1 MTIRAMMTIM
11 LGILIALLVGVGGW
25 GVHNGMSSVNTVRT
39 YGAADTKSRAA
50 SATVRYHMAQNRV
63 QILLAL
69 QHDPNSE
76 FARLH
81 DHPVNMHLDNIRNT
95 TQRLEIEWEEYK
107 QAITTDEE
115 KRLADEWYSKSN
127 GFALRD
133 ITEAADL
140 IAANKWVDAGRIL
153 LTKINPAYN
162 EAYKIAE
169 QLGDLLDQ
177 QSKRNNELVDS
188 QLRTSMTITIAVVV
202 LGILVA
208 VICGMF
214 TIRRLYALLGGEPKQ
229 AADVVKLI
237 ASGDLTVPV
246 QTRASDQT
254 SLLSEIQSMQGAL
267 INMAQQIRIG
277 TETISTAASQIA
289 AGNLDL
295 SSRTEQQASSLEE
308 TASSMEEIT
317 AAVRQSG
324 DNARHANQLATESA
338 NFATKGGEVVSRV
351 VETMDEIESS
361 SNKVANIINVIDG
374 IAFQTNILALNA
386 AVEAAR
392 AGELGSGFAVVA
404 TEVRSLAQRS
414 AQAAREIKTLIDDSV
429 AKASDG
435 SRLVQEA
442 GETMQ
447 QIVTSIQRV
456 SEIMGEI
463 YAAVGE
469 QISGIEQVNQAITEI
484 DRATQENAALVE
496 QAAAAAASLQ
506 NQATEQEQ
514 LISFF
519 RLSDDRGAR
528 PPALPNRNV
537 LGIEYSGN

>member
-11 LGILIALLVGVGGW
+11 LGLLIALLAGVGGW
-25 GVHNGMSSVNTVRT
+25 GVYNSMSSVHTVQEYSLADARSRMAS
-39 YGAADTKSRAA
+39 GA
-50 SATVRYHMAQNRV
+50 VRYHMAMNRV

-81 DHPVNMHLDNIRNT
+81 DHPVTMHLDAIST
-95 TQRLEIEWEEYK
+95 ATQRLETEWEEYK
-107 QAITTDEE
+107 RFIHSDEE
-115 KRLADEWYSKSN
+115 KRIADEWYAKSN
-127 GFALRD
+127 GFAIRD
-133 ITEAADL
+133 VQQTAEL
-140 IAANKWVDAGRIL
+140 IRAGKFMDAGQTL
-153 LTKINPAYN
+153 LTKINPSYN

-177 QSKRNNELVDS
+177 QSKANNAYVESRL
-188 QLRTSMTITIAVVV
+188 QTSMMITIAVVA

-208 VICGMF
+208 IFSGIL
-214 TIRRLYALLGGEPKQ
+214 TIRRLYHLLGGEPAQ
-229 AADVVKLI
+229 AAGVVKNI
-237 ASGDLTVPV
+237 AAGDLTHSVP
-246 QTRASDQT
+246 TRATDQT
-254 SLLSEIQSMQGAL
+254 SLLREIQSMQFAL
-267 INMAQQIRIG
+267 INMAQQIRMG

-295 SSRTEQQASSLEE
+295 SSRTEEQAGSLEE
-308 TASSMEEIT
+308 TASSMQEIT

-324 DNARHANQLATESA
+324 ENARHANQLATESA
-338 NFATKGGEVVSRV
+338 EIASKGGEIVSRV

-414 AQAAREIKTLIDDSV
+414 AQAAREIKALIDDSV
-429 AKASDG
+429 SKASAG

-442 GETMQ
+442 GETMD

-484 DRATQENAALVE
+484 DRTTQQNAALVE
-496 QAAAAAASLQ
+496 EAAAAAASLQ
-506 NQATEQEQ
+506 NQATEQER
-514 LISFF
+514 LINFF
-519 RLSDDRGAR
+519 RLKDDGRTQR
-528 PPALPNRNV
+528 LALP
-537 LGIEYSGN
+537 L